1 MTRAKLPVWS
11 TVTLAISNGKTLD
24 IVRCRTRVDRDGF
37 AYARPPRRTR
47 VDRDGF
53 AYVRPPRRSQLT
65 GAYRLFLDDEG
76 TFWAR
81 GHNTP
86 AARALEVLAALVEP
100 L

>member
-1 MTRAKLPVWS
+1 MTRAKLPSWS
-11 TVTLAISNGKTLD
+11 TVALAISNGKTLD

-37 AYARPPRRTR
+37 AYARPPRR
-47 VDRDGF
+47 
-53 AYVRPPRRSQLT
+53 SKLT

-76 TFWAR
+76 AFWAR

>member
-1 MTRAKLPVWS
+1 MRAGEYVTRAKLPSWS

-24 IVRCRTRVDRDGF
+24 IVRCRARTDRDGF
-37 AYARPPRRTR
+37 AYARP
-47 VDRDGF
+47 
-53 AYVRPPRRSQLT
+53 SQLT